1 MSDTLQNLYELV
13 LSRKGADPKSS
24 YVAKSLSKGRLHIAK
39 KLGEEA
45 VETALAAA
53 SGDTAHT
60 VSESA
65 DMLFH
70 LTVLW
75 AEMGITPDQV
85 WAELKRREG
94 VSGIEEKA
102 SRKE

>member
-1 MSDTLQNLYELV
+1 MSDTLQNLYDLV
-13 LSRKGADPKSS
+13 QSRKGADPKSS
-24 YVAKSLSKGRLHIAK
+24 YVAKSLAKGRLHIAK

-53 SGDTAHT
+53 SGDKAHT

-75 AEMGITPDQV
+75 AEMDIAPADV

-102 SRKE
+102 SRPE